1 MFGAKVTENEDYAK
15 RKNKILELEKS
26 FNGIY

>member
-1 MFGAKVTENEDYAK
+1 MFGAKVTENEDYSK